1 MFDMM
6 VQEGRI
12 LPCREMIFHVL
23 QFRKE
28 KASAIDIKSRSCMS
42 TKEAR
47 IIKSMSFGK
56 ASI

>member
-1 MFDMM
+1 MFDIVML
-6 VQEGRI
+6 EGRI

-28 KASAIDIKSRSCMS
+28 RVPPVDIKSRSCMS

-47 IIKSMSFGK
+47 MVKIISFGK